1 VPGRSSRPARGGR
14 HPDKLEC
21 QRVRLSRELPDDRH
35 GRAAVLVRLIREI
48 EVRELERRR
57 TRLAPL
63 DTAKR
68 APQRPIGRPTRFHN
82 ASTAPFA
89 KHSVRSSPQPVG
101 WATRMPRTGGTASI
115 RGVPTTRSRSARP
128 DALVG
133 VRRLRGRPYVPL
145 ISAVVL
151 VVAAVLMTWSQQR
164 VPLGPG

>member
-14 HPDKLEC
+14 DPDKLEC
-21 QRVRLSRELPDDRH
+21 QRVRLSRKLPDDRYWSCC
-35 GRAAVLVRLIREI
+35 GLIREI

-145 ISAVVL
+145 LSAVVL